1 MYKNNTVDMPVED
14 REISSLIFENVFI
27 SQTGRLITDV

>member
-14 REISSLIFENVFI
+14 QEISSLF
-27 SQTGRLITDV
+27 SKMSLYRRQAD

>member
-14 REISSLIFENVFI
+14 REISSLF
-27 SQTGRLITDV
+27 SKMSLYRRQAD